1 MAFGRENLFSDLV
14 SVLVISF
21 SFIDLN
27 EDVRSKYVC
36 VCVLGLLL
44 MGPVCAPNPPLPMP
58 HDPRKAEWQ
67 GSG

>member
-27 EDVRSKYVC
+27 EDVWSEYVC
-36 VCVLGLLL
+36 VCV
-44 MGPVCAPNPPLPMP
+44 C
-58 HDPRKAEWQ
+58 
-67 GSG
+67 